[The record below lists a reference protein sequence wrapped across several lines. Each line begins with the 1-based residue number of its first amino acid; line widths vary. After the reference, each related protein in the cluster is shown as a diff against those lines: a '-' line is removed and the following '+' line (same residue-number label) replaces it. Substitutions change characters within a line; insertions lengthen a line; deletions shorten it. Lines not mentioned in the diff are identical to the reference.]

1 MALPEIKSVADLKG
15 KTVGGH
21 PLRLVNGFCPA
32 LSHAEKRGRLNGTLL
47 RIKKAHRLNLKR
59 AITIAPSHFAR
70 KGDIN

>member
-47 RIKKAHRLNLKR
+47 RIKKAHRLNL
-59 AITIAPSHFAR
+59 
-70 KGDIN
+70 